1 MSRFMILGSEE
12 FTLGFRL
19 AGIKDIIDVNES
31 NSEKEIIKILTEKV
45 EGILVLDKITMDH
58 ISERTRNKLEDSVNP
73 VAVVL
78 AESNDQDN
86 LRRLIMKAIG
96 VDILK

>member
-1 MSRFMILGSEE
+1 MILGSEE